1 MDDFKLSA
9 HNGTIE
15 VDQNGFDN
23 DPDLHQID
31 EGERY
36 DPTHDKRDMRRLGR
50 KQEMKRRFRFFSI
63 VGYMV
68 ILASTWES
76 ALVTSVFALNN
87 GGTGGAIWITFGACF
102 GQLTSTISMAE
113 MASM

>member
-1 MDDFKLSA
+1 MDGFKQADFKGAVELA
-9 HNGTIE
+9 Q
-15 VDQNGFDN
+15 D
-23 DPDLHQID
+23 DLAGDKDLYQID
-31 EGERY
+31 EGEKY
-36 DPTHDKRDMRRLGR
+36 DPTYDKRDMRRLGR

-68 ILASTWES
+68 ILASTWEA
-76 ALVTSVFALNN
+76 ALVTSVFALSN

>member
-1 MDDFKLSA
+1 MDDFKHSEKE
-9 HNGTIE
+9 GTLE
-15 VDQNGFDN
+15 FDQNDLHQ
-23 DPDLHQID
+23 DPDLRQLD
-31 EGERY
+31 EGEKY
-36 DPTHDKRDMRRLGR
+36 DPTHDKWDMRRLGR

-68 ILASTWES
+68 ILASTWEA

-87 GGTGGAIWITFGACF
+87 GGTAGAIWITFAACF
-102 GQLTSTISMAE
+102 GQLSSTISMAE